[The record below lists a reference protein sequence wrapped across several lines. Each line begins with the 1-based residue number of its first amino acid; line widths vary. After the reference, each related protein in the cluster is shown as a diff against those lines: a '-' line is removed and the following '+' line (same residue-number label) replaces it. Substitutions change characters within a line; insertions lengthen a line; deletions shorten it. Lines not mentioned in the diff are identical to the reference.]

1 MKKRNSSIAIILI
14 FSVLLPLNSCK
25 VPLTS
30 TLKANI
36 ENKDLKLG
44 KVQFYLSKKFE
55 LWRKTTQNEAQIKR
69 GKVKFKDGA
78 YYEIIVFKEGLPGIA
93 EYYGKTLVEVRFEQ
107 GKDKKLT
114 FSYDYNKDHYM
125 LKYNQNSYGEG
136 NGSLKYG
143 DYTFRVIHSGDYKSR
158 PFLKVKKNQSKEVNR
173 DVRKAKGMK
182 VR

>member
-1 MKKRNSSIAIILI
+1 MRKANYSIAIILL
-14 FSVLLPLNSCK
+14 FSTLLTLNSCK

-30 TLKANI
+30 TLKTNI

-44 KVQFYLSKKFE
+44 KVQFYLSRKFE
-55 LWRKTTQNEAQIKR
+55 LWRKTTQEDAQIKR

-78 YYEIIVFKEGLPGIA
+78 YYEIVVFKKGLQGIA

-114 FSYDYNKDHYM
+114 FSYDYNTDHYM
-125 LKYNQNSYGEG
+125 LKYKINTRGEG
-136 NGSLKYG
+136 NGTLKYG
-143 DYTFRVIHSGDYKSR
+143 DYSYRVVHSGDYRNR
-158 PFLKVKKNQSKEVNR
+158 PFLKVKKNQSKKVHR
-173 DVRKAKGMK
+173 DVRKARGMK